1 MKLLV
6 IGSLLAVLFPLSS
19 FFWEQPDQQTEQH
32 VVEGKSAHDR
42 KLTVVEDK
50 PVEVQ
55 EVVEVKTATEY
66 SAPVESNIA
75 PPLSTIPEP
84 EAAQQRVNRLAAL
97 VGATVP
103 VYAADCYLPG
113 VDPTMVRGCYWPD
126 QKVIFITKYAL
137 MYDDSFV
144 TCILAHEVRHAWQ
157 DANGMFQYQNGILI
171 NRDWLEADATAYSG
185 CS

>member
-19 FFWEQPDQQTEQH
+19 FFWEEPVQQVEKQAI
-32 VVEGKSAHDR
+32 EGKSAHDR
-42 KLTVVEDK
+42 ELTVVEDE
-50 PVEVQ
+50 PVKVP
-55 EVVEVKTATEY
+55 EVVEAEKVTEY
-66 SAPVESNIA
+66 SAPVERNIA

-84 EAAQQRVNRLAAL
+84 EAAQQRVSRLAAQ
-97 VGATVP
+97 VGTTVP

-113 VDPTMVRGCYWPD
+113 IDPTIVRGCYWPD
-126 QKVIFITKYAL
+126 QKVIYITKYAL
-137 MYDDSFV
+137 MYDDNYV
-144 TCILAHEVRHAWQ
+144 YCILKHEARHAWQ